1 MSAKSEIENLIKVK
15 LELAEKHERLALVCK
30 SKPAKKRLNHR
41 ALRFRRQAA
50 TLQSGK

>member
-15 LELAEKHERLALVCK
+15 LELAEKHERLAKVRK
-30 SKPAKKRLNHR
+30 SKPAKRRLYRR

-50 TLQSGK
+50 TLQSDK